1 MRHRLA
7 SLPLQPSIAAQRS
20 VRELCIRQCFTQ
32 FLRRMLLPY
41 DRDCPNCQ
49 QRREASLTLVMP
61 PPKVL
66 LIRYSWSISFPVN
79 EKDLTFCG
87 VPEMVGKK
95 GAR

>member
-1 MRHRLA
+1 MEQALPGHLA
-7 SLPLQPSIAAQRS
+7 PAQIGG
-20 VRELCIRQCFTQ
+20 EGFTQ

-41 DRDCPNCQ
+41 DRDCPDCQ

-87 VPEMVGKK
+87 VPEMVGERERDD
-95 GAR
+95 ACSCS